1 MKLTNANKLIVAFSA
16 ILFTVTSC
24 QYRSESELIKGPW
37 KYVSITRQDSNII
50 QISDDDYFQINS
62 DSTFKYAVHSVKKL
76 MSGKWTYSDQTL
88 HLKYIQPDTLR
99 HFKINLISNHDL
111 EMQEGNVIYKFKKV
125 HTE

>member
-1 MKLTNANKLIVAFSA
+1 MKLTNANNLISAFIA
-16 ILFTVTSC
+16 ILFTISSC
-24 QYRSESELIKGPW
+24 HFRSESDLIKGSW

-50 QISDDDYFQINS
+50 NITDDDYFQLNA
-62 DSTFKYAVHSVKKL
+62 DSTFRYAVHSVKKQ
-76 MSGKWTYSDQTL
+76 MSGGWTYSDQTL
-88 HLKYIQPDTLR
+88 HLKYLNPDTLR